1 MILVHGFVIVE
12 FVILVTMEAN
22 EQRWGL
28 NLQAVHYL
36 ETQHLRWQWGNKDG
50 VGGKGKRVE

>member
-1 MILVHGFVIVE
+1 MVHGFVIVE

-50 VGGKGKRVE
+50 AGGKGERVE